1 MEAMVAARDPAP
13 EVPPKKLLREPL
25 SWATLAAFAG
35 VAVGLAWV
43 AYLAAWFG
51 DPYGPSP
58 PPTTLVWLAGSFGE
72 LLVALSLLGLLPLL
86 AGFPSAARALR
97 AFGVPSVALLLL
109 LFLGSAAY
117 TLVWSLSTT
126 APPGATPAPLLVY
139 VLVSPCLVVL
149 CVVPFI
155 VAAFLGARPGLG
167 ALLGILCALA
177 VPHLFA
183 WRLVSGG
190 DLGAIPEDVGARIL
204 LGGLGMGVSVLEAP
218 LWALFGIVL
227 FRAARVRAR
236 GGEFRAREKANL
248 RAARRLY
255 EEALGAD
262 DASVLNELVPEDFHD
277 PRRAFSALRRSYP
290 DLAVSVEGQEAEG
303 DLVRTRLRLTGT
315 DEGGV
320 MWYPPTGR
328 RVSFGAEFVDRFS
341 GGLLVEHAREADTE
355 DLLGQLG
362 HHEED

>member
-1 MEAMVAARDPAP
+1 M
-13 EVPPKKLLREPL
+13 
-25 SWATLAAFAG
+25 AAFAG

-58 PPTTLVWLAGSFGE
+58 PPTTLVWLAGFFGE

-86 AGFPSAARALR
+86 GAFPSAARALR

-117 TLVWSLSTT
+117 TLMWSLSTT
-126 APPGATPAPLLVY
+126 APPGTTPAPLMVY

-155 VAAFLGARPGLG
+155 VAAFLGGRPGLG

-177 VPHLFA
+177 VPHLLA
-183 WRLVSGG
+183 WQLVSGG
-190 DLGAIPEDVGARIL
+190 HLGAIPQDVGARIL
-204 LGGLGMGVSVLEAP
+204 LGGFGMGVSVLEAP

-227 FRAARVRAR
+227 FRAARVRVR

-262 DASVLNELVPEDFHD
+262 DASVLNELVPEDFHN
-277 PRRAFSALRRSYP
+277 PRRAFSALLPRPRSLGGGP
-290 DLAVSVEGQEAEG
+290 GGGRGPGQ
-303 DLVRTRLRLTGT
+303 DPPQVTGT

-341 GGLLVEHAREADTE
+341 GGLLVEHAREADAE